1 MRCKVKRGADGI
13 WYARPYLGRT
23 PDGRSVRKYRQ
34 FPSAKSEGEAQAL
47 ADAWAAN
54 LTVSGD
60 MKSAV
65 LFSLLETYTE
75 RRLLLGASPNS
86 GRTYRLFNRYVAR
99 YLGSANARDL
109 TPLDFIYFEQ
119 RLLLPKEKGGQGLS
133 QNTVRNVHDYLRAAY
148 KFFVKASIC
157 ESNPLI
163 DVDKPALVKH
173 EAKALNIG
181 DYVKLDAQI
190 KPMLKPE
197 ALDRQSYR
205 RALNAFAAWFS
216 LVTGARV
223 GEVCAVR
230 RCDIDR
236 ERMEAIISGN
246 VIEETHEKPYRR
258 PITKGRVA
266 RRVPISEEQLRTI
279 DAFIALQDGHCGN
292 LASDAPLVT
301 VDGTYLRPTTISRA
315 FTAIARRIDI
325 PKGFCFHDLRHT
337 NATWQLTNGVEVQTV
352 SKRLGHA
359 DEAITMRT
367 YGHVM
372 PGREAYAATVV
383 DDVMSAAAGQREEV
397 CQ

>member
-1 MRCKVKRGADGI
+1 MRCKVKRGSDGI

-23 PDGRSVRKYRQ
+23 PDGKSVRKYKQ
-34 FPSAKSEGEAQAL
+34 FPNAKSEEEAQAL

-60 MKSAV
+60 MKNAV
-65 LFSLLETYTE
+65 LFSLLETYTQ

-86 GRTYRLFNRYVAR
+86 GRTYRLFNKYVAR
-99 YLGSANARDL
+99 YIGNANARDL
-109 TPLDFIYFEQ
+109 TPLDFIYFEG
-119 RLLLPKEKGGQGLS
+119 RLLLSKEEGGQGLS

-148 KFFVKASIC
+148 KFFVKAGIC
-157 ESNPLI
+157 DTNPLI

-197 ALDRQSYR
+197 VLDKRSYR

-236 ERMEAIISGN
+236 ESRKAIISGN
-246 VIEETHEKPYRR
+246 VIEEPHKKPYRR
-258 PITKGRVA
+258 PITKGRLA
-266 RRVPISEEQLRTI
+266 RRVPIIEEQIRTI
-279 DAFIALQDGHCGN
+279 DTFIALQDAYCGN

-301 VDGTYLRPTTISRA
+301 VDGTYIRPTTVSRA
-315 FTAIARRIDI
+315 FSTIAKRIDI

-372 PGREAYAATVV
+372 PGREEYAAAVI
-383 DDVMSAAAGQREEV
+383 DDVMSAATRTRKEV